1 MENRVCKSTV
11 SSDRN
16 GLSGSR
22 YICSVFGVCCF
33 IRSDFVRKCRIDTSY
48 RLTAINKLNPVKI
61 RRRFTSAGTEQ
72 YGTQI
77 IYIGYLL
84 ENDFR
89 SPALFQQMQQNYP
102 LTDDHMLSREYLK
115 EVSSLSFD
123 EDFPLFSSDLA
134 YFTGLKSL
142 RCTDLPQITELDLS
156 RNPELT
162 ELISIDGACMLRK
175 EQVILQSSAACGLN
189 ADQRI
194 IAAVKAGK

>member
-1 MENRVCKSTV
+1 MEFYDLSQFASPEDITIMEN
-11 SSDRN
+11 
-16 GLSGSR
+16 GM
-22 YICSVFGVCCF
+22 
-33 IRSDFVRKCRIDTSY
+33 IDTSY

-162 ELISIDGACMLRK
+162 ELICIGTGIRSLNLTSNKSLESVQLCNNSL
-175 EQVILQSSAACGLN
+175 SSLNITGLT
-189 ADQRI
+189 
-194 IAAVKAGK
+194 